1 MPDYSKM
8 YLVMFNAATDAVNA
22 LQEGGVS
29 TAASILIAAQQR
41 CEELYLAA
49 GDDAPAEE

>member
-1 MPDYSKM
+1 MPDYPKM
-8 YLVMFNAATDAVNA
+8 YLVMFNAATDALRRMLAGETTEAAA
-22 LQEGGVS
+22 L
-29 TAASILIAAQQR
+29 LIAAQQR